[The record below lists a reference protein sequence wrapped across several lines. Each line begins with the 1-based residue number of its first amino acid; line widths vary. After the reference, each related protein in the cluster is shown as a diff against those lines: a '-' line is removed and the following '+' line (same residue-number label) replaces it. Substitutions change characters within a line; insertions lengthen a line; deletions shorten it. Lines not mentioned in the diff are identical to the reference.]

1 MALRDERGNIVSGG
15 LFAVPHKT
23 ETDRV
28 ILDRRPMNELEKR
41 VVMAKLP
48 HGSLFTQIILPK
60 NSSIR
65 ASGDDLS
72 NYFYLLKHHEEW
84 LGRNTIG
91 SPVKGR
97 DFVDL
102 GCDPK
107 KEYMLSFRVIA
118 MGDTN
123 AVDLAQETHL
133 QILQDAGCM
142 RADETVAFKKRL
154 PAKPTWE
161 GLYMDD
167 HVVTQ
172 IVPKRKI
179 RGKEQ
184 RFRDEEIVEA
194 SRDQYRSLGIP
205 TSSKKRFTKLHD
217 FVSWGTSVCSQS
229 GRVGTPLVKL
239 KQLSHLITEVCK
251 LGWVTQKLMQKV
263 VGLVVHPCMHK
274 RAFMCLL
281 QDTYVWIEKFSPKER
296 KRMPNNVRE
305 ELLWIT
311 LCLPLMHS
319 NIRWPISTRI
329 GASDALC
336 DRGGR
341 AATSTL
347 QPLPQTLY
355 RYSEHVGESVRL
367 DWTGGS
373 LVPPSC
379 MSSPPEELEQ
389 LMLAH
394 VWNTTHMC
402 RFGHKQHINILE
414 LKMVKAELI
423 DLVSTF
429 RDPMRAVLLV
439 DSRVVVGAF
448 SKGRSSSR
456 QMNRVL
462 RSMLGWA
469 VAGEKSLRLVWVA
482 SKSNPSDHPSRGRKI
497 PEPVPD
503 DPVVER
509 ALGKKVPELQV
520 RKSNRKIFKRT
531 LEGLDSIPCEDR
543 TIEPRHPAEALWSF
557 KEIFAGK
564 GRLTHVFKDK
574 SRFKIL
580 PAVELIQRGKPSP
593 THDLLCDSIFVR
605 LCKDAKNPK
614 QIWHFGLPCSSFSL
628 LQNMN
633 KGTRTTDRP
642 QGDGSLDREN
652 QGNELLFRTLYLCEL
667 LHAHGSFFTIENPQ
681 TSYVWKM
688 PQLLRVSEKTG
699 AQKVVFDQCQYG
711 FKIPDSSHI
720 AGPAKKGTIFWGTLT
735 GLERLERRCCGEHR
749 HVQVIGGVK
758 TRQGWVRRSEL
769 AGAYPHQL
777 CSAYHRC
784 CERLF
789 E

>member
-1 MALRDERGNIVSGG
+1 
-15 LFAVPHKT
+15 
-23 ETDRV
+23 
-28 ILDRRPMNELEKR
+28 
-41 VVMAKLP
+41 
-48 HGSLFTQIILPK
+48 
-60 NSSIR
+60 
-65 ASGDDLS
+65 
-72 NYFYLLKHHEEW
+72 
-84 LGRNTIG
+84 
-91 SPVKGR
+91 
-97 DFVDL
+97 
-102 GCDPK
+102 
-107 KEYMLSFRVIA
+107 MLSFRVIA

-161 GLYMDD
+161 GLYIDD

-194 SRDQYRSLGIP
+194 SRDEYRSLGIP
-205 TSSKKRFTKLHD
+205 TSSKKWFTKLHD

-329 GASDALC
+329 GASDASC

-347 QPLPQTLY
+347 QPVAQTLY

-379 MSSPPEELEQ
+379 MSNPPEELEQ

-469 VAGEKSLRLVWVA
+469 IASEKSLHLVWVA
-482 SKSNPSDHPSRGRKI
+482 SKSNPSDHPSR
-497 PEPVPD
+497 
-503 DPVVER
+503 
-509 ALGKKVPELQV
+509 
-520 RKSNRKIFKRT
+520 
-531 LEGLDSIPCEDR
+531 
-543 TIEPRHPAEALWSF
+543 
-557 KEIFAGK
+557 AGK
-564 GRLTHVFKDK
+564 
-574 SRFKIL
+574 
-580 PAVELIQRGKPSP
+580 SP
-593 THDLLCDSIFVR
+593 
-605 LCKDAKNPK
+605 NPY
-614 QIWHFGLPCSSFSL
+614 L
-628 LQNMN
+628 M
-633 KGTRTTDRP
+633 
-642 QGDGSLDREN
+642 
-652 QGNELLFRTLYLCEL
+652 TL
-667 LHAHGSFFTIENPQ
+667 
-681 TSYVWKM
+681 
-688 PQLLRVSEKTG
+688 LLR
-699 AQKVVFDQCQYG
+699 
-711 FKIPDSSHI
+711 
-720 AGPAKKGTIFWGTLT
+720 
-735 GLERLERRCCGEHR
+735 GL
-749 HVQVIGGVK
+749 
-758 TRQGWVRRSEL
+758 
-769 AGAYPHQL
+769 
-777 CSAYHRC
+777 
-784 CERLF
+784 
-789 E
+789 